1 MTRAPL
7 NRWWVKAAAQG
18 VLAAAPRAA
27 ALDDALRR
35 RMREPYLTEDYF
47 LSKWG
52 HVTQHLRALGNPG
65 DRLLLRT
72 RAVEIGTGWFP
83 IVPLGLAVHGGTVV
97 TIDTGKHLD
106 PARVWLAMQRLS
118 QLEAA
123 GTITAASPERMA
135 QLRELLLAPPPAS
148 ATQLLEPMGIRPV
161 IADAQDLS
169 QVPEAHG
176 SNLLFSNNTLEHI
189 PAEILAGIF
198 REFLRVCS
206 ESARMSHYIDL
217 ADHYAGFDPRITE
230 FHFLTMSPPRWR
242 LSNNR
247 LGFQNRLRIGDYREL
262 LTQTGWRVT
271 HEKLTR
277 RPAHSL
283 DGLQLVPPYD
293 QVPTKELLVVKAHL
307 VAARA

>member
-18 VLAAAPRAA
+18 ALAAAPRAA

-35 RMREPYLTEDYF
+35 RMRGAYLSEDYF
-47 LSKWG
+47 LSKWR

-65 DRLLLRT
+65 DRPLLKT

-97 TIDTGKHLD
+97 TIDTGQHLD
-106 PARVWLAMQRLS
+106 AARVRLAMQRLS

-135 QLRELLLAPPPAS
+135 RLRELLLAPPPSS
-148 ATQLLEPMGIRPV
+148 AAQLLEPMGIRPV

-176 SNLLFSNNTLEHI
+176 SNLLVSNNTLEHI

-198 REFLRVCS
+198 REFLRVGS
-206 ESARMSHYIDL
+206 KSARMSHYIDL

-230 FHFLTMSPPRWR
+230 FHFLTMSPTRWR
-242 LSNNR
+242 LTNNR

-262 LTQTGWRVT
+262 LSQTGWRVT
-271 HEKLTR
+271 REKLTR
-277 RPAHSL
+277 RPTRSL
-283 DGLQLVPPYD
+283 DGLRLVPPYD
-293 QVPTKELLVVKAHL
+293 QVPIKELLVVKAHL
-307 VAARA
+307 VTTRA